1 MKTVF
6 ADTNYWIAV
15 INPRDDLRDRARA
28 ATAPG
33 GGLRIVTTDWVLVE
47 VLNYF
52 ADKGAAVRMTAAR
65 TCDYIRNDPNVEVV
79 PALRN
84 DLEAASALYRQNA
97 DKEWSAVD
105 CHSLKVMRDRQLTEA
120 LTHDHHFEQMGF
132 KALLR

>member
-6 ADTNYWIAV
+6 ADSNYWIALLH
-15 INPRDDLRDRARA
+15 RQDDLHDRAKA
-28 ATAPG
+28 ATAQG
-33 GGLRIVTTDWVLVE
+33 AVGLVTTDWVLVE

-52 ADKGAAVRMTAAR
+52 ADKGTALRQMAAR
-65 TCDYIRNDPNVEVV
+65 ACDSIRNSTNVEVL

-84 DLEAASALYRQNA
+84 DLEAATTLYRQYA

-105 CHSLKVMRDRQLTEA
+105 CHSLGVMRARGLKEA